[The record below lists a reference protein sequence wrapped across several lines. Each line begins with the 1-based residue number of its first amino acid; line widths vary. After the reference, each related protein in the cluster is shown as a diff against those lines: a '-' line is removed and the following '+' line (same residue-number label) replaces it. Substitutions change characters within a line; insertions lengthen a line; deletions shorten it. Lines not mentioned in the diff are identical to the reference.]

1 MASFFNSIGS
11 GLNSAINWVGNTGV
25 GHFATGILQSG
36 GNFIS
41 GIANIPNDLN
51 NLVGTIANNSQLF
64 FWAII
69 IIGGA
74 VIINELKGGSSPSPN
89 YSSNYYRR

>member
-11 GLNSAINWVGNTGV
+11 GLNSAVNWVDNTGV
-25 GHFATGILQSG
+25 GGFATNLLHSSS
-36 GNFIS
+36 NFIS

-51 NLVGTIANNSQLF
+51 NLVGTITNNSTLF
-64 FWAII
+64 LIANVV
-69 IIGGA
+69 IGGA

-89 YSSNYYRR
+89 YNRR